1 MLDKVLIK
9 HLDEQDELETRI
21 DEDIET
27 LVLDLNLADL
37 MNDVEDALMT
47 VVENLQELL
56 KSEYY
61 TTAAEQGI
69 NLARAIEEDGDI
81 QIPKSKDAELNK
93 GVLDGD

>member
-1 MLDKVLIK
+1 
-9 HLDEQDELETRI
+9 
-21 DEDIET
+21 
-27 LVLDLNLADL
+27 
-37 MNDVEDALMT
+37 
-47 VVENLQELL
+47 LQELL